1 MVEKPALVG
10 REQEL
15 DELARFLD
23 AVPAGPVGLLLEGDA
38 GIGKTTLW
46 REAVWAAL
54 DRSYRVLSCRP
65 VGSEAQFAFAGLGDL
80 LEEVSEET
88 MAGLPAPQ
96 RRALDVALL
105 RAEAEGP
112 AALPRAVSLSVL
124 GVLRALAQ
132 VSPVVVAVDDV
143 QWLDRPSAVALEF
156 VVRRLKEE
164 PIGLLVSKRGEATD
178 DFPLGFDRAFPESR
192 VDRLLVGPL
201 DLDALDRVLRARLDA
216 QFPRPALAQLHA
228 SSGGNPFFALEM
240 ARAVLQREPQLGR
253 GEPLPVPDSLRV
265 LVSERL
271 ARLAPA
277 TREVAFVVSGLSRAT
292 VELVQAAAGGRR
304 PAAGLAKA
312 VDAGVLE
319 VDGGRVRFAH
329 PLVASVVYADA
340 TAAQRRELHAHIA
353 MVIDDPEERARHL
366 ALAAETPDAE
376 VATALDQAARR
387 ARARGA
393 PTDAADLYEEAR
405 RLTPGEEAEEASRR
419 GIDGAECHFEA
430 GETGRARALL
440 EELAST
446 TPPGP
451 DRVRALTFLAWV
463 RTYQE
468 GYTLAPE
475 TFRTALKEA
484 GADLAQRIELE
495 RGLAFSLHEIGD
507 LRNADIHARAAL
519 EMAERLR
526 EPSVLARALAD
537 MAFHEAVAGHGAP
550 LARIESALPLD
561 RPTEW
566 QPILGHPRWIHA
578 LLLQWSGEL
587 DGSLAT
593 LKQLHRDAAERGDE
607 HSLPYLLF
615 HLARVETLRGNLEVA
630 GRYAE
635 EAYQAATESG
645 QESERPF
652 SLTVKALVAAH
663 LGRVEAARAAT
674 DEGMPLALRMGVIVA
689 YLELRAVRGFLELS
703 LGKFADAHRFL
714 APVTEDVAKAGF
726 GEPALFRFHGDAIE
740 ALVALGE
747 LEQAE
752 RLVDELEEQGRRLQ
766 RTWAL
771 VTASRCR
778 GLLRAAQGDMP
789 GAHSALEGALDLHER
804 LREPFELGRT
814 YLVLGT
820 VQRRSRK
827 KRPARESLQRALE
840 IFDELGTR
848 LWSDRARAELARI
861 GGRAPSEI
869 DLTPTERRVAELIAA
884 GGTYR
889 EVADALFISPKT
901 VQWNL
906 SKIYRKLG
914 IRSRAQLAASL
925 AAGRGGGS
933 TPAGPP
939 VPP

>member
-1 MVEKPALVG
+1 MLVGPLEASLLETRSVVG
-10 REQEL
+10 REREL
-15 DELARFLD
+15 SCLESFLD
-23 AVPAGPVGLLLEGDA
+23 AVPAGPVGLLLEGEV
-38 GIGKTTLW
+38 GVGKTTLW
-46 REAVWAAL
+46 KEAVAAGSR
-54 DRSYRVLSCRP
+54 RSYRLLSCRP
-65 VGSEAQFAFAGLGDL
+65 VESEAQFAFAGLGDL
-80 LEEVSEET
+80 LEEVPEET

-124 GVLRALAQ
+124 GVLRTLAQ

-164 PIGLLVSKRGEATD
+164 PVGLLVSMRGEATG
-178 DFPLGFDRAFPESR
+178 DFPLGFDRAFPEGR

-216 QFPRPALAQLHA
+216 EFPRPALAQLHA

-240 ARAVLQREPQLGR
+240 ARAVLQREPQLGP

-340 TAAQRRELHAHIA
+340 TAAQRRELHARIA

-366 ALAAETPDAE
+366 ALATETLDAE
-376 VATALDQAARR
+376 VAAALDQAARR

-405 RLTPGEEAEEASRR
+405 RLTPGEEAAEAGRR
-419 GIDGAECHFEA
+419 GVDAAECHFEA
-430 GETGRARALL
+430 GDTGRARALL
-440 EELAST
+440 EKLATT

-463 RTYQE
+463 RNLQE
-468 GYTLAPE
+468 GFTLGTE
-475 TFRTALKEA
+475 TFRTALKEV
-484 GADLAQRIELE
+484 GANLAQRIEIE
-495 RGLAFSLHEIGD
+495 RGLAWSLHEIGD

-537 MAFHEAVAGHGAP
+537 MAFHEAVAGRGAP
-550 LARIESALPLD
+550 LARIESALSLD

-607 HSLPYLLF
+607 HYLPYLL
-615 HLARVETLRGNLEVA
+615 
-630 GRYAE
+630 
-635 EAYQAATESG
+635 
-645 QESERPF
+645 
-652 SLTVKALVAAH
+652 
-663 LGRVEAARAAT
+663 
-674 DEGMPLALRMGVIVA
+674 
-689 YLELRAVRGFLELS
+689 
-703 LGKFADAHRFL
+703 
-714 APVTEDVAKAGF
+714 
-726 GEPALFRFHGDAIE
+726 
-740 ALVALGE
+740 
-747 LEQAE
+747 
-752 RLVDELEEQGRRLQ
+752 
-766 RTWAL
+766 
-771 VTASRCR
+771 
-778 GLLRAAQGDMP
+778 
-789 GAHSALEGALDLHER
+789 
-804 LREPFELGRT
+804 
-814 YLVLGT
+814 
-820 VQRRSRK
+820 
-827 KRPARESLQRALE
+827 
-840 IFDELGTR
+840 
-848 LWSDRARAELARI
+848 
-861 GGRAPSEI
+861 
-869 DLTPTERRVAELIAA
+869 
-884 GGTYR
+884 
-889 EVADALFISPKT
+889 
-901 VQWNL
+901 
-906 SKIYRKLG
+906 
-914 IRSRAQLAASL
+914 
-925 AAGRGGGS
+925 
-933 TPAGPP
+933 
-939 VPP
+939 